1 MSEYLFNKVY
11 YATLLKKKSSTQV
24 FSFEY
29 CKIFKNTYFE
39 EHLRTAASEFRIEN
53 PLNFDYLVQIIF
65 FFAHHLMDIL
75 YLPQVAVAPP
85 FLILHMV
92 IKVIMVPKY
101 VTVSY

>member
-1 MSEYLFNKVY
+1 M
-11 YATLLKKKSSTQV
+11 

-39 EHLRTAASEFRIEN
+39 EHLRTAASEFRIEKPSEFRLSGSN
-53 PLNFDYLVQIIF
+53 NLFGG
-65 FFAHHLMDIL
+65 HHLMDML

-85 FLILHMV
+85 FLILHLV